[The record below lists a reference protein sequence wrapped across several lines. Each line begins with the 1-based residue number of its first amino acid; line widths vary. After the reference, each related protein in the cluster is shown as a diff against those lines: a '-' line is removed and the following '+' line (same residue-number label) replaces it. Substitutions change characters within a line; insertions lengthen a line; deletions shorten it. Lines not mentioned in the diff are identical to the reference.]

1 MLNLIDGI
9 CFVRVAVS
17 ILGWKVTDSKV
28 RRQVKRWDHNPFVED
43 MVIPVKKAAVKLSR
57 LGRDD
62 NVLVNQA
69 TGEVEGTHVTTYR
82 KVDGEQF
89 VKLFTANIALTF
101 DLKAAGVK
109 AFNVLV
115 YQMSDKG
122 MSRDLV
128 PLDKYVVEEF
138 LTANSDREPPLKLSL
153 PTFLRGL
160 AELEKAQIIAKS
172 IRQGWYYINPN
183 FAFNGDRIAF
193 TTVIE
198 RKPAGSE
205 DQQELP
211 LT

>member
-1 MLNLIDGI
+1 MLYLSGSV
-9 CFVRVAVS
+9 CFVITVVS
-17 ILGWKVTDSKV
+17 ILGYKMTVTKV

-62 NVLVNQA
+62 NVLVNQT

-115 YQMSDKG
+115 FQMSDKG

-198 RKPAGSE
+198 RKPEGSE